1 MNNELVNVLNDL
13 DEIKTDKSAENIM
26 QVPSFFPE
34 QFKYDT
40 GIAHVVA
47 ADFSAESKLSI
58 NKTAAKEYLK
68 EIDDISVISCC
79 HKEVNYSLQIK

>member
-34 QFKYDT
+34 QFKCDI
-40 GIAHVVA
+40 GISNMMTHI
-47 ADFSAESKLSI
+47 KLLNDMKNTI
-58 NKTAAKEYLK
+58 TL
-68 EIDDISVISCC
+68 
-79 HKEVNYSLQIK
+79 IKN

>member
-34 QFKYDT
+34 QFKCDT
-40 GIAHVVA
+40 GI
-47 ADFSAESKLSI
+47 I
-58 NKTAAKEYLK
+58 NIVSHINLPNNMNNTNKELVKIVSDALFNAFKT
-68 EIDDISVISCC
+68 SGF
-79 HKEVNYSLQIK
+79 IKKDN